1 MNPVAEEM
9 LSYLGS
15 SESMSD
21 DDLMHYG
28 MPRRSGR
35 YPWGSGDDPYQ
46 HGRDFLGRVE
56 EMRKNGF
63 TYVDENGKR
72 WTGDTAIAKKLRLS
86 TTEFRTE
93 LALAKSERRM
103 LQVETAKRLRD
114 KEGLGDS
121 AIGRKM
127 GLNESTV
134 RSLLDTKSEDRMN
147 KAKETAEFL
156 KARSKEVGMIDVGSG
171 AELELN
177 ISREKLNQALYL
189 LKREGYNVYPGR
201 FEQVTNRG
209 QFTTQLVLCPPGVE
223 HKEIYNLDKVNTI
236 KDYITRDG
244 GETFE
249 KKFHYP
255 ESMDSKRLKIRYNEE
270 GGLEKDG
277 VIELRRGVPDLS
289 LGESRYSQ
297 VRILVDGTH
306 YLKGMAVYSDNMPD
320 GVDVVFNTS
329 KKKGMAMMDVL
340 KPIKADPD
348 NPFGSAIK
356 DADQGGQYWY
366 DDPKTG
372 KKKLGLINKR
382 ADEGDWTE
390 WQDAL
395 PSQFLG
401 KQSLSMVKK
410 QLNLAKAD
418 KMDEY
423 DEICSLTNPTLK
435 KYYLEKFADGCDAA
449 AVNLKA
455 AALPGQR
462 YHVIMPVNSLKDNE
476 VYAPGYE
483 PGTKLALVR
492 YPHGGTFEIPI
503 LTVTDKNATA
513 KKLIGPQS
521 VDAICIN
528 KKNADRLSGAD
539 FDGDTVMCIPTHDK
553 AGKVKV
559 TSTDPLK
566 GLEGFEAKDKYGADE
581 VREDSN
587 GKKHYYQNGTEY
599 RIMTK
604 KGTQTQMGI
613 ISNLITDMTLVGASE
628 DELAAAVRHS
638 MVVIDAEK
646 HKLNYKQSEIDNDIK
661 ALHKKYQGKS
671 TGGAATILSKSK
683 GEYSVDKR
691 QGSPKINQKGKEWY
705 DPDRP
710 EGALVYTKA
719 DPENLYKPMRT
730 VNKKTGIVTLT
741 TSSGKKIKYDPTDEE
756 AKKEYQPIKKVD
768 KKTGEVTYTNRAGTI
783 TYKLETRKQKST
795 RMAETD
801 DAYTLLS
808 RYKHPTEIAYADYAN
823 SMKSLANKARMEL
836 VKTGNLKYDPKAKN
850 TYRNEYDSL
859 MSKLNNAELNKTRE
873 RAAGRMANAEI
884 SRKLKSN
891 QLDKEDVKKA
901 SQQALTRY
909 RNEVGSVARKDR
921 NITITDREWAA
932 IQAGAITEN
941 KLRRILNNTDPD
953 NLRSKAMPRA
963 STTLSSAKI
972 NKIKRM
978 SDSNYT
984 LAQIAE
990 ACGCSVSTVSSYL
1003 KGVN

>member
-1 MNPVAEEM
+1 
-9 LSYLGS
+9 
-15 SESMSD
+15 
-21 DDLMHYG
+21 
-28 MPRRSGR
+28 
-35 YPWGSGDDPYQ
+35 
-46 HGRDFLGRVE
+46 
-56 EMRKNGF
+56 
-63 TYVDENGKR
+63 
-72 WTGDTAIAKKLRLS
+72 
-86 TTEFRTE
+86 
-93 LALAKSERRM
+93 
-103 LQVETAKRLRD
+103 
-114 KEGLGDS
+114 
-121 AIGRKM
+121 
-127 GLNESTV
+127 
-134 RSLLDTKSEDRMN
+134 
-147 KAKETAEFL
+147 
-156 KARSKEVGMIDVGSG
+156 
-171 AELELN
+171 
-177 ISREKLNQALYL
+177 
-189 LKREGYNVYPGR
+189 
-201 FEQVTNRG
+201 
-209 QFTTQLVLCPPGVE
+209 
-223 HKEIYNLDKVNTI
+223 
-236 KDYITRDG
+236 
-244 GETFE
+244 
-249 KKFHYP
+249 
-255 ESMDSKRLKIRYNEE
+255 
-270 GGLEKDG
+270 
-277 VIELRRGVPDLS
+277 
-289 LGESRYSQ
+289 
-297 VRILVDGTH
+297 
-306 YLKGMAVYSDNMPD
+306 
-320 GVDVVFNTS
+320 
-329 KKKGMAMMDVL
+329 
-340 KPIKADPD
+340 
-348 NPFGSAIK
+348 
-356 DADQGGQYWY
+356 
-366 DDPKTG
+366 
-372 KKKLGLINKR
+372 
-382 ADEGDWTE
+382 
-390 WQDAL
+390 
-395 PSQFLG
+395 
-401 KQSLSMVKK
+401 
-410 QLNLAKAD
+410 
-418 KMDEY
+418 
-423 DEICSLTNPTLK
+423 
-435 KYYLEKFADGCDAA
+435 
-449 AVNLKA
+449 
-455 AALPGQR
+455 
-462 YHVIMPVNSLKDNE
+462 
-476 VYAPGYE
+476 
-483 PGTKLALVR
+483 
-492 YPHGGTFEIPI
+492 
-503 LTVTDKNATA
+503 
-513 KKLIGPQS
+513 
-521 VDAICIN
+521 
-528 KKNADRLSGAD
+528 
-539 FDGDTVMCIPTHDK
+539 
-553 AGKVKV
+553 
-559 TSTDPLK
+559 
-566 GLEGFEAKDKYGADE
+566 
-581 VREDSN
+581 
-587 GKKHYYQNGTEY
+587 
-599 RIMTK
+599 MTK

-741 TSSGKKIKYDPTDEE
+741 TSSGKKIRYDPTDEE